1 MTSREQGLLAV
12 DRIQRRRDLWRLLAG
27 LFIAFWVVR
36 GMGWPLFSTLIS
48 YRRTFL
54 LAYETPD
61 GVQIRVDREE
71 TPVPESWT
79 EVGVAG
85 AVFCGSVGSGLSARW
100 VEDASLYVPIFLSDD
115 ELASARESAAK
126 AVERYAAESEFPQY
140 LACAA
145 LLRQGGGRI
154 ERVEAEAVLT
164 GGLYAISGAGLL
176 LSVPMAVM
184 HHGRVRRARA
194 WEAGL
199 CVGCG
204 YDLKGSSRGAG
215 TDVVRCPECGCVE
228 RAPACGKDAFHPKY
242 ARSVRTE
249 LE

>member
-1 MTSREQGLLAV
+1 MTTREEGLIAV
-12 DRIQRRRDLWRLLAG
+12 ERIQRRRDLWLLLAG

-36 GMGWPLFSTLIS
+36 GMVWPLSSKLIS
-48 YRRTFL
+48 YRTTFL

-61 GVQIRVDREE
+61 GVQIRVQYEE
-71 TPVPESWT
+71 PPVPASWT
-79 EVGVAG
+79 EIGSAG
-85 AVFCGSVGSGLSARW
+85 MVFCGSVGSGLSARW
-100 VEDASLYVPIFLSDD
+100 VERASLYVPIFLSDD

-126 AVERYAAESEFPQY
+126 AVERFAENPGCRRY
-140 LACAA
+140 LRCAA
-145 LLRQGGGRI
+145 MLRQGGGSI
-154 ERVEAEAVLT
+154 ERVEAEAFLT
-164 GGLYAISGAGLL
+164 GGLYAICGAGLL

-228 RAPACGKDAFHPKY
+228 KPPACG
-242 ARSVRTE
+242 
-249 LE
+249 